1 MGILKWK
8 TNTRSGCLLKT
19 FTKVMVHRGYVCG
32 GDLNLMLWVMEK
44 QNLKKLLSC
53 VEALEQCKLEDLNY
67 VGNPFNS
74 INNQG
79 GENNV

>member
-1 MGILKWK
+1 MGMI
-8 TNTRSGCLLKT
+8 S
-19 FTKVMVHRGYVCG
+19 
-32 GDLNLMLWVMEK
+32 
-44 QNLKKLLSC
+44 NLKKLLSC

>member
-44 QNLKKLLSC
+44 QG
-53 VEALEQCKLEDLNY
+53 
-67 VGNPFNS
+67 GNDFKFEEVV
-74 INNQG
+74 ILRG
-79 GENNV
+79 GFGTM